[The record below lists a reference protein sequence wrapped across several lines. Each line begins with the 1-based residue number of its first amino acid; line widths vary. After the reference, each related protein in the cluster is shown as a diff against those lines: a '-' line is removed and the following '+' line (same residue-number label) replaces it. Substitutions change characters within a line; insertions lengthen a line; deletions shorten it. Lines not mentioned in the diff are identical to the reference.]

1 MSETIYTIALLKAK
15 EGCLDDLKNIL
26 SALATETRKESG
38 AIEYFFVQD
47 SNHDPNTI
55 VSYEKWQNA
64 TEEAKHWQTPHLK
77 KAIETMKDILDGE
90 PIIHKGFKVI

>member
-1 MSETIYTIALLKAK
+1 MSENVYTIAILKAK
-15 EGCLDDLKNIL
+15 KGCLGNLKDTL
-26 SALATETRKESG
+26 SVLATETRKEPG

-47 SNHDPNTI
+47 VNHDPNTI

-77 KAIETMKDILDGE
+77 IAIETMKDILDGE
-90 PIIHKGFKVI
+90 PIIHKGLKVI